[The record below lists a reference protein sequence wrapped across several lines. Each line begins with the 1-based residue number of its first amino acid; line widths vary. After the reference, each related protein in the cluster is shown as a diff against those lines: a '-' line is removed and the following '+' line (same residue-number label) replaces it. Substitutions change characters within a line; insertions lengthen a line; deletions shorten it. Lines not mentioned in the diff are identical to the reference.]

1 MVQRSDAA
9 GVQPTEQSPLLSK
22 PGQEDTYVSIAEVSP
37 SSSLNGNG
45 ANGSV
50 VKSRSDDEESQ
61 GTGEVEGVGLSRVAR
76 IISVLL
82 IGNCFSRDDESI
94 QNANQKRQAS
104 LSRMPTGPFSSPR
117 IPSSPPSSTTLGTRA
132 G

>member
-22 PGQEDTYVSIAEVSP
+22 PGHDDTYVSIAEVSS

-45 ANGSV
+45 NGANGSI
-50 VKSRSDDEESQ
+50 VKHRSEDEESQ
-61 GTGEVEGVGLSRVAR
+61 GAGEVEGVGLGRVAR

-82 IGNCFSRDDESI
+82 IG
-94 QNANQKRQAS
+94 
-104 LSRMPTGPFSSPR
+104 T
-117 IPSSPPSSTTLGTRA
+117 PPSFP
-132 G
+132 